1 MARVIAHV
9 ALALALCVLGADA
22 AAVDLTS
29 KTFDKE
35 VFDSGKSAFVKFF
48 APWCARAPRLSRRD
62 RRIDRP
68 SPSRRVAPGA
78 LLGHRI
84 RGARRDLRASAAR
97 SSSRHRVDDAA
108 SRRRGRRS
116 GVAIARE
123 ISDSIRRG
131 DATRLFASGIASFDR
146 IASIERT
153 NPPPEDSTSRLTTSQ
168 KTALPSLPSAPYRCG
183 HCKALKPAWD
193 KLGDEHKSSKT
204 VVIADVD
211 CTKEQDLCQKYGVS
225 GYPTL
230 KYFTGATAATGDAYN
245 GGRDFDTLSAW
256 AKDNLGPSCGAENVD
271 LCDDD
276 QKAAIKAKMAM
287 SEADLDKEVEG
298 FETEMKTAETELEE
312 LLKSLQAQYEA
323 GKQKKDDV
331 TADVSPKLAMLRSVK
346 RAKAAGKTEL

>member
-1 MARVIAHV
+1 MARVIAYV

-62 RRIDRP
+62 RRIDR
-68 SPSRRVAPGA
+68 SRRRVASRPA
-78 LLGHRI
+78 RFSAWI

-97 SSSRHRVDDAA
+97 SSSRASIRRRDRARNLRLDP
-108 SRRRGRRS
+108 SRRRDAPVRLGNRVVRS
-116 GVAIARE
+116 IG
-123 ISDSIRRG
+123 SN
-131 DATRLFASGIASFDR
+131 DR
-146 IASIERT
+146 TIE
-153 NPPPEDSTSRLTTSQ
+153 PPPGRLDFATDH
-168 KTALPSLPSAPYRCG
+168 LPKNRSSLPSAPYRCG

-256 AKDNLGPSCGAENVD
+256 AKDNLGPSCGAENID

>member
-1 MARVIAHV
+1 
-9 ALALALCVLGADA
+9 
-22 AAVDLTS
+22 
-29 KTFDKE
+29 
-35 VFDSGKSAFVKFF
+35 
-48 APWCARAPRLSRRD
+48 
-62 RRIDRP
+62 
-68 SPSRRVAPGA
+68 
-78 LLGHRI
+78 
-84 RGARRDLRASAAR
+84 
-97 SSSRHRVDDAA
+97 
-108 SRRRGRRS
+108 
-116 GVAIARE
+116 
-123 ISDSIRRG
+123 
-131 DATRLFASGIASFDR
+131 
-146 IASIERT
+146 
-153 NPPPEDSTSRLTTSQ
+153 
-168 KTALPSLPSAPYRCG
+168 
-183 HCKALKPAWD
+183 
-193 KLGDEHKSSKT
+193 
-204 VVIADVD
+204 
-211 CTKEQDLCQKYGVS
+211 VS

-256 AKDNLGPSCGAENVD
+256 AKDKLGPSCGAENID